1 MYILI
6 IVVIVIFLIGFVYI
20 EPMVMKHKVK
30 NDNEYGSARFASDS
44 EIKKNFKK
52 ELTSN
57 IKESGFPVSYSKD
70 LKHIYF
76 DRETPHYVYLGSTGS
91 GKTVTVVLNECTF
104 ISAAKEKRS
113 VFITD
118 PKGEIYQNTS
128 KMFKDRGYRI
138 LTIDFRN
145 PELSNKINIL
155 DPVIIEYEDY
165 MLCEKLSDKFNFYI
179 EALNKDNFRLNKLLD
194 NKKIKGINLNNI
206 IAKMNSNNIKIK
218 EYSNYKDI
226 MLNSSMSH
234 LAETNRLISSLATMV
249 MQEKHEQKDPFWN
262 ESAKNL
268 LEGLIGFFLEEY
280 KLGNI
285 TREKITMTSIRKFQ
299 NSSMEQNNFKKFKDY
314 INQKKYGSKSKD
326 ALVSILSASDNTYK
340 SITAVFGQKMN
351 IFDDVNVANVTST
364 SDFKFNDLCKE
375 PTAIYMI
382 VPDEDK
388 TYFTLVT
395 IIVGLLYR
403 DLVKL
408 ANSRDEKKLP
418 YEIDFIL
425 DEFANCPPLA
435 DIEAIVSVARSRGM
449 HFHFFIQSFS
459 QLDNVYGKDVA
470 QIILD
475 NCGLTYLKTNTQET
489 AEAISKRLGKKT
501 IESNSVRQS
510 MSLMNYNGDRS
521 TNLIGRD
528 LMTPEEVKQ
537 LHYKTIIF
545 PIIGFPIFRDTIM
558 YNKFSCYKPGM
569 IERIPKPLKDLSYT
583 YFVVED
589 IKHKIKTRKPIQN
602 DEKEIYE
609 QMELADKENL
619 KPLEE
624 VIEKIFKEDFD
635 IKYNRTLNNRCYLSV
650 TVKGNINQR
659 QKLLIKSKIREEQY
673 HVEIIEKKDK
683 TIINIHNENPN
694 LNLLQNINNER

>member
-1 MYILI
+1 M
-6 IVVIVIFLIGFVYI
+6 YI
-20 EPMVMKHKVK
+20 EPLIMKHKVK
-30 NDNEYGSARFASDS
+30 NDNEYGSARFSSDS
-44 EIKKNFKK
+44 EIKGNFKK
-52 ELTSN
+52 ESIYN
-57 IKESGFPVSYSKD
+57 IKEAGFPVSFSKN
-70 LKHIYF
+70 LKYIYF

-91 GKTVTVVLNECTF
+91 GKSVTAVIPTCTF
-104 ISAAKEKRS
+104 ISKAKKKRS

-118 PKGEIYQNTS
+118 PKGEIYQTTS
-128 KMFKDRGYRI
+128 KMFQNQEYKI

-155 DPVIIEYEDY
+155 EPI
-165 MLCEKLSDKFNFYI
+165 
-179 EALNKDNFRLNKLLD
+179 
-194 NKKIKGINLNNI
+194 
-206 IAKMNSNNIKIK
+206 IK
-218 EYSNYKDI
+218 EYENYITYEKLLLKKDEESKK
-226 MLNSSMSH
+226 LEYNNLSMSS

-249 MQEKHEQKDPFWN
+249 MQEKTEQKDPFWN
-262 ESAKNL
+262 DSAKNL

-280 KLGNI
+280 KSGNI
-285 TREKITMTSIRKFQ
+285 TRDKITMTSIRKFQ
-299 NSSMEQNNFKKFKDY
+299 NSSMEENNFKKFKDY
-314 INQKKYGSKSKD
+314 INKKEYGSKSKD

-351 IFDDVNVANVTST
+351 IFDDINVANVTST
-364 SDFKFNDLCKE
+364 SDFEFNVLGKE
-375 PTAIYMI
+375 PVALYVI

-388 TYFTLVT
+388 TYFALVT

-408 ANSRDEKKLP
+408 ANSTDKKKLP

-475 NCGLTYLKTNTQET
+475 NCGLVYLKTNTQET

-501 IESNSVRQS
+501 IESSSIRQS
-510 MSLMNYNGDRS
+510 VSLLNYNGDKS

-545 PIIGFPIFRDTIM
+545 PIIGFPIFRDTVL
-558 YNKFSCYKPGM
+558 YTKFSCYESGIVNRTPN
-569 IERIPKPLKDLSYT
+569 PLKDLSNT
-583 YFVVED
+583 YFTVEQ
-589 IKHKIKTRKPIQN
+589 INHEVPSKKGRNNKEVKEYYQN
-602 DEKEIYE
+602 LEIAE
-609 QMELADKENL
+609 KENL
-619 KPLEE
+619 KPVEDI
-624 VIEKIFKEDFD
+624 IERIFKTDFD
-635 IKYNRTLNNRCYLSV
+635 IKYNLTVNHRTYMNVSINRTLKPKDRTLLNN
-650 TVKGNINQR
+650 K
-659 QKLLIKSKIREEQY
+659 IKAEFY
-673 HVEIIEKKDK
+673 HTEIIEKSDK
-683 TIINIHNENPN
+683 TIVNIYNENPN
-694 LNLLQNINNER
+694 ISLGIK

>member
-1 MYILI
+1 MNTIYVLLGVI
-6 IVVIVIFLIGFVYI
+6 IIIFLIGFIYI
-20 EPMVMKHKVK
+20 EPILMKHKVK
-30 NDNEYGSARFASDS
+30 NDNEYGSARFSTKA
-44 EIKKNFKK
+44 EIKQNFKK
-52 ELTSN
+52 EDVN
-57 IKESGFPVSYSKD
+57 HIKEAGFPVYFSKN
-70 LKHIYF
+70 LNYVYF

-91 GKTVTVVLNECTF
+91 GKSVTAVIPSCTF
-104 ISAAKEKRS
+104 ISNAKKKRS

-118 PKGEIYQNTS
+118 PKGEIYQTTS
-128 KMFKDRGYRI
+128 KMFQDNGYRI

-145 PELSNKINIL
+145 PEKSNKINIL
-155 DPVIIEYEDY
+155 EPIIEEYEEY
-165 MLCEKLSDKFNFYI
+165 IKYEKLGK
-179 EALNKDNFRLNKLLD
+179 ETELEEEKLKY
-194 NKKIKGINLNNI
+194 NNL
-206 IAKMNSNNIKIK
+206 
-218 EYSNYKDI
+218 
-226 MLNSSMSH
+226 SMSS
-234 LAETNRLISSLATMV
+234 LAETNRLISSLSTMV
-249 MQEKHEQKDPFWN
+249 MQEKIEQKDPFWN
-262 ESAKNL
+262 NSAKNL

-299 NSSMEQNNFKKFKDY
+299 NSSMEENNFKKFKDY
-314 INQKKYGSKSKD
+314 INKKEYGSKSKD

-340 SITAVFGQKMN
+340 SITAVFGEKMN
-351 IFDDVNVANVTST
+351 LFDDINVANVTCS
-364 SDFKFNDLCKE
+364 SDFEFSILGKE
-375 PTAIYMI
+375 PVALYVI

-408 ANSRDEKKLP
+408 ANSTEKKKLP

-475 NCGLTYLKTNTQET
+475 NCGLIYLKTNTQDT

-528 LMTPEEVKQ
+528 VMTPEEVKQ

-558 YNKFSCYKPGM
+558 YNKFSCYKSG
-569 IERIPKPLKDLSYT
+569 IVERKSEPLKDLSYT
-583 YFVVED
+583 YFTVEN
-589 IKHKIKTRKPIQN
+589 INHEVPNKRRGMTR
-602 DEKEIYE
+602 DEKDYYS
-609 QMELADKENL
+609 QLELADKENL
-619 KPLEE
+619 KPVELI
-624 VIEKIFKEDFD
+624 IEKIFKTDL
-635 IKYNRTLNNRCYLSV
+635 KYNIEANHRVHISVKIDRELKQREKTLLN
-650 TVKGNINQR
+650 TK
-659 QKLLIKSKIREEQY
+659 IKSEFY
-673 HVEIIEKKDK
+673 HTEIKESEDK
-683 TIINIHNENPN
+683 TIINIYNENPN
-694 LNLLQNINNER
+694 LSLGMKG